1 MRIGIR
7 AHDMEKAP
15 FEELVQN
22 INKKG
27 FYCAQLALQKAVHD
41 FNVKPEAMTPGMA
54 LYMKEVFMKNK
65 VEVAVLGCYLN
76 LTNPVDSERKEIL
89 EIYKTHIRFASLLGC
104 GMVGTETGSLNPDYT
119 YNKSN
124 HSEAALEVF
133 IENIKRIVAN
143 AEKMGVIIG
152 IEPVYSHIVSDLERT
167 YRVLAAVDSPNLQI
181 ILDPVNLLSYDNY
194 KEQDEILKGAFALF
208 GKEIAAIH
216 AKDFK
221 ITDKKVEELPA
232 GTGLFHYE
240 LLMTLIKKHKPFI
253 QVLLENTRPN
263 EALAAKTHLENIYNN
278 IHIEEI

>member
-27 FYCAQLALQKAVHD
+27 FYCAQLALQKAIHD

-54 LYMKEVFMKNK
+54 LYMKEVFLKNK

-76 LTNPVDSERKEIL
+76 LTNPVERKEIL
-89 EIYKTHIRFASLLGC
+89 ETYKTHMRFASLLGC
-104 GMVGTETGSLNPDYT
+104 GMVGTETGSLNPVYT
-119 YNKSN
+119 FNKAN

-133 IENIKRIVAN
+133 IENIKRIVAY
-143 AEKMGVIIG
+143 AEKMGVIVG
-152 IEPVYSHIVSDLERT
+152 IEPVYSHIVSDIERT

-181 ILDPVNLLSYDNY
+181 ILDPVNLLTYDNY
-194 KEQDEILKGAFALF
+194 KEQDEIIKGAFDLF

-221 ITDKKVEELPA
+221 ITDKKVEELAA
-232 GTGLFHYE
+232 GTGVFHYE
-240 LLMTLIKKHKPFI
+240 VLMTLIKKHKPFI
-253 QVLLENTRPN
+253 QVLLENTRPH
-263 EALAAKTHLENIYNN
+263 EALVSKTHLENIYNN